1 VNPRGLV
8 AEVIEI
14 VVEGVVEGGSG
25 SAGAPEIHVDTSRV
39 TLRTPARRSASGTPL
54 ANRVELL
61 WLTPPERALLMRA
74 DIDAVDGLG
83 ALITPLLLRLGR
95 GDEPGAGAAS
105 VADRRR
111 LAVMVRGLLSAIAAE
126 RLQIDDERVTR
137 PERLV
142 VLAMQFVHA
151 HLDDPE
157 LTSSLVARRLGV
169 SLRTLQDAFR
179 QTSAPVGEWVR
190 LLRLERARIEIDTSP
205 DERPLDVA
213 ALGARWGFRGR
224 NHFARAFERRYGVR
238 PETAREVSRVVVRN

>member
-1 VNPRGLV
+1 V
-8 AEVIEI
+8 AEVIEV
-14 VVEGVVEGGSG
+14 VVEGAVEGDSG
-25 SAGAPEIHVDTSRV
+25 SAGAPVIHVDTSCV

-179 QTSAPVGEWVR
+179 HAPGSVAEWVR
-190 LLRLERARIEIDTSP
+190 LLRLERARIEIDSAAAAHT
-205 DERPLDVA
+205 LDA
-213 ALGARWGFRGR
+213 AAVGARWGFRGR
-224 NHFARAFERRYGVR
+224 EHFARAFERYYGVR
-238 PETAREVSRVVVRN
+238 PDRLAPQA